1 MRAIVVDRLTRE
13 PERLQVSEWAT
24 PTAGPGEVLIDVRA
38 AGCNFSDVLMLSGTY
53 QVKPELPFVL
63 GREAAGV
70 ISALG
75 EGARGLSLGDRVLAF
90 TDLGAFA
97 ERVAVAAADVRIM
110 PETMSFEAGAAIPIV
125 YSTSYAALVDRAALQ
140 AGETLLVHAAAG
152 GVGLAAVQIGK
163 ALGARIIAT
172 AGAAPTSS
180 TTRWAVI
187 PASDLSSAS
196 PGRGDSS

>member
-1 MRAIVVDRLTRE
+1 MRAIVVDRLTQE

-97 ERVAVAAADVRIM
+97 ERAGFAD
-110 PETMSFEAGAAIPIV
+110 
-125 YSTSYAALVDRAALQ
+125 YWRAESIADKCRL
-140 AGETLLVHAAAG
+140 AE
-152 GVGLAAVQIGK
+152 VGFDC
-163 ALGARIIAT
+163 
-172 AGAAPTSS
+172 SE
-180 TTRWAVI
+180 
-187 PASDLSSAS
+187 
-196 PGRGDSS
+196 DSNK